1 MVRSAKRPQER
12 APQDEGQA
20 AELTLAWRLC
30 VDRKRVHGTG
40 ELARERR
47 IYHAVT
53 LDAAL
58 PLEGLRHNIHTEVR
72 LAAWP
77 VAGMPLMKM
86 GLVLDLEA
94 FGKESF
100 AQLVCDNL
108 PGRHVAALI
117 LRPLFVNAEVGVK
130 RFRNV
135 KT

>member
-1 MVRSAKRPQER
+1 VS
-12 APQDEGQA
+12 G
-20 AELTLAWRLC
+20 LTFARRFR
-30 VDRKRVHGTG
+30 VNGKRVYGTG
-40 ELARERR
+40 ELARQRR
-47 IYHAVT
+47 IYHAMAF
-53 LDAAL
+53 DAAL

-77 VAGMPLMKM
+77 VAGVPLMQM

-100 AQLVCDNL
+100 AQLICDSL
-108 PGRHVAALI
+108 LGRHAAALI

>member
-1 MVRSAKRPQER
+1 
-12 APQDEGQA
+12 
-20 AELTLAWRLC
+20 

-40 ELARERR
+40 KLACQRR
-47 IYHAVT
+47 IYHAVA

-58 PLEGLRHNIHTEVR
+58 PFEGLRHNIHTEMR
-72 LAAWP
+72 LAAGP
-77 VAGMPLMKM
+77 VAGVPLMQM

-100 AQLVCDNL
+100 AQLICDSL
-108 PGRHVAALI
+108 LGRHLAALI
-117 LRPLFVNAEVGVK
+117 LRPFFVNAEVGVK

>member
-1 MVRSAKRPQER
+1 V
-12 APQDEGQA
+12 
-20 AELTLAWRLC
+20 ELTLARRLC
-30 VDRKRVHGTG
+30 VNGKRVHGTG
-40 ELARERR
+40 KLARQCC

-58 PLEGLRHNIHTEVR
+58 PLEGLRHNIYTEMR
-72 LAAWP
+72 LAARP
-77 VAGMPLMKM
+77 VARVPFMKI
-86 GLVLDLEA
+86 GFVLDLEA

-100 AQLVCDNL
+100 AQLFCDNL
-108 PGRHVAALI
+108 LGRHLAALI